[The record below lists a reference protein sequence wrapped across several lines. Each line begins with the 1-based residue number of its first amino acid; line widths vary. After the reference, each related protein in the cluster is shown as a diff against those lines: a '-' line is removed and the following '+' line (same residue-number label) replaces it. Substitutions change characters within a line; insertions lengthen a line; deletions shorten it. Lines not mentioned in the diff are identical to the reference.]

1 MEQAAQDFA
10 QTYAGLLAWSLT
22 WWSDRGAPG
31 VAEVGD
37 VVAVLR
43 PVMKWTASVLLA
55 LALVGVGMLLAVR
68 RRGADLAGAV
78 MGLGRALLVVSAGWL
93 VLASA
98 WSLGDRLGGW
108 IIGRSAGVQTY
119 TEHVARAAAQADP
132 LVALML
138 SIVGVACCL
147 AFAAVLVVRVIL
159 AVVVAAAMPV
169 LAAGSLL
176 SARALR
182 IVGAWA
188 IAVVAFDPLC
198 AVVYR
203 VGHALVVRAEEP
215 VVVLLVA
222 SVTSFTAAGMLPIA
236 ARVAGAAR

>member
-10 QTYAGLLAWSLT
+10 QTYASLLAWVLS
-22 WWSDRGAPG
+22 WWSERGAPG
-31 VAEVGD
+31 VSEVGAL
-37 VVAVLR
+37 VTAVR
-43 PVMKWTASVLLA
+43 PASKWTAAAVLA
-55 LALVGVGMLLAVR
+55 LSMVGVGILLIVR
-68 RRGADLAGAV
+68 RRGADLATAV

-98 WSLGDRLGGW
+98 WSLGDR
-108 IIGRSAGVQTY
+108 IGRWVIGGGAGVQAY
-119 TEHVARAAAQADP
+119 TEHVSRAAAQADP
-132 LVALML
+132 LVGLML

-147 AFAAVLVVRVIL
+147 AFAAVLVARVFL
-159 AVVVAAAMPV
+159 AVLLAAGMPV

-182 IVGAWA
+182 IAGGWA
-188 IAVVAFDPLC
+188 VAVVAFDPLC

-203 VGHALVVRAEEP
+203 VGHALVTRAEEP

-222 SVTSFTAAGMLPIA
+222 AVTSFTAAGVLPVA
-236 ARVAGAAR
+236 ARVAGVSR